1 MLMLFLKG
9 ITVTYQGEEIGQE
22 NGEVTCE
29 EGQDPRAIED
39 CSTYNQNS
47 RDFERTPYQW
57 DNSTNAGFNN
67 GTKTWLP
74 VSSKYLETNLA
85 DEASQENSHYQ
96 IYKKMAG
103 LKAEFNNYD
112 VMEYDV
118 TGDGGVLNVQLTRS
132 EELQFY
138 QLIFNLKN
146 DDYDT
151 GLVGNLTIV
160 VSSGGVQYK
169 PGENLVLQSGDCV
182 VIQRSN

>member
-1 MLMLFLKG
+1 MLLLFLKG

-29 EGQDPRAIED
+29 AGQDPRAIED

-85 DEASQENSHYQ
+85 DEANRENSHYQ

-103 LKAEFNNYD
+103 LKAEFNIYE

-118 TGDGGVLNVQLTRS
+118 TGDGGVLNVKLTTS
-132 EELQFY
+132 EKSEFY
-138 QLIFNLKN
+138 QLIFDLKK

-151 GLVGNLTIV
+151 GLVDNFTII
-160 VSSGGVQYK
+160 VSSGGVQYTL
-169 PGENLVLQSGDCV
+169 GENLVLQPGDCV
-182 VIQRSN
+182 VIKRSS